1 MSNIQ
6 STKKYEYTFLCR
18 TVYKSVLLGI
28 LIVTFI
34 LFLSNF
40 SSVNAKSNFDYS
52 KYDFAIEEALEVIQP
67 LNQEK
72 LDIYVD
78 DIYNVVD
85 TQGNLEGYSMGY
97 FVDDE
102 PYGYAIYSI
111 ESSSIREFVFCPDV
125 ENLYNELE
133 EKAELCDEVDE
144 DNLINGIVYDGGI
157 DYCTYD
163 KDGNKV
169 RYDDK
174 LQSSYSGENTCDEN
188 VEDIL
193 ESKYV
198 APESRVGDPQGL
210 VSRLGYWDIYN
221 SNSYRGWNIV
231 PDSGLAMITIEAS
244 SQKLNRYACTIN
256 SATGLLNWLGYNN
269 VWNNYLDLWNNVY
282 THPNN
287 ITEDPNSHFLYG
299 GYFLDDVASYINSS
313 YFANSTTR
321 AYMDKSVEFSEIID
335 SINGSAIHGEKTPF
349 SMSIWVTQ
357 IDEDGNYIHKPNGD
371 LDVWA
376 HTVTCVSYM
385 KTSEKN
391 YVGIFNGWGLD
402 DNDNEIDDNTGLK
415 ANVNNSTSYLS
426 VRYIDFN
433 DLKYQE
439 NVHIEA
445 MFLKNVSSKNIKEVN
460 KSYVSGNNI
469 ELSCYVPNGTKYVF
483 FPTWTVVGN
492 GTDVVWHSGNI
503 QYGTV
508 ASVSIDL
515 NTYNKASGY
524 YATDIYAFDEN
535 MNQLACYGTVLNNIN
550 SDISNVKTSN
560 KTIKG
565 YTIICNLPTGT
576 DRVAFPTWSS
586 VNNQDDL
593 IWYDGKVKNNNG
605 NLQGEITID
614 VANHKNDGGL
624 YITHIYAYDKYD
636 KLIASDVS
644 GRATITDRKQIT
656 DAKITNVTSNSYK
669 VTCKIPTGTAY
680 VWFPTWTYNNGQ
692 DDLICYDAVVNGETA
707 YLTIYK
713 SKHNNESG
721 LYYTH
726 IYAFNSKGEKIGFE
740 NVQVSLN

>member
-1 MSNIQ
+1 MKERISKNKYIFNIYFRAVVIIICCITALSIESNIT
-6 STKKYEYTFLCR
+6 SAKTNNKFDEY
-18 TVYKSVLLGI
+18 
-28 LIVTFI
+28 
-34 LFLSNF
+34 
-40 SSVNAKSNFDYS
+40 SSVC
-52 KYDFAIEEALEVIQP
+52 EEALKTIQGFNQDKLEVYIG
-67 LNQEK
+67 
-72 LDIYVD
+72 

-85 TQGNLEGYSMGY
+85 IEGNLDGYSLGY
-97 FVDDE
+97 FVDDI
-102 PYGYAIYSI
+102 PYGYAIYDL
-111 ESSSIREFVFCPDV
+111 SSESIREFVFQQNV
-125 ENLYNELE
+125 NNLYVELE
-133 EKAELCDEVDE
+133 EKAEEDTNVDD
-144 DNLINGIVYDGGI
+144 DNLINGVVYDGGLG
-157 DYCTYD
+157 YFTYD
-163 KDGNKV
+163 NDANV
-169 RYDDK
+169 TSIQEYD
-174 LQSSYSGENTCDEN
+174 SENNESIEYY
-188 VEDIL
+188 EDNAEQIL
-193 ESKYV
+193 NSKYV
-198 APESRVGDPQGL
+198 NFDDNSLPTSKNMNELCDSLDYWKICDPDN
-210 VSRLGYWDIYN
+210 YIAYN
-221 SNSYRGWNIV
+221 II
-231 PDSGLAMITIEAS
+231 PDSGLTMITQEYTSDKI
-244 SQKLNRYACTIN
+244 KRYCCGIH
-256 SATGLLNWLGYNN
+256 SLVGCLCWMGRLYNGNILDTYNKFWDDCGVEGKYDGNITAGGVSRTN
-269 VWNNYLDLWNNVY
+269 VVNALNNYFQSL
-282 THPNN
+282 N
-287 ITEDPNSHFLYG
+287 IK
-299 GYFLDDVASYINSS
+299 
-313 YFANSTTR
+313 TR
-321 AYMDKSVEFSEIID
+321 AYQDFDVTYNDIIN
-335 SINGSAIHGEKTPF
+335 SISGISSAEKAPF
-349 SMSIWVTQ
+349 YLGLTIYRDNILESSHAVT
-357 IDEDGNYIHKPNGD
+357 G
-371 LDVWA
+371 
-376 HTVTCVSYM
+376 VSYYY
-385 KTSEKN
+385 TSSKK
-391 YVGIFNGWGLD
+391 YVGIYNGWYLD
-402 DNDNEIDDNTGLK
+402 SNDNQVGTDGVKTD
-415 ANVNNSTSYLS
+415 VNNGTSYQS
-426 VRYIDFN
+426 VRYIDFDELVN
-433 DLKYQE
+433 SS
-439 NVHIEA
+439 NISMSA
-445 MFLKNVSSKNIKEVN
+445 IMFKDVQSGNIKEVN